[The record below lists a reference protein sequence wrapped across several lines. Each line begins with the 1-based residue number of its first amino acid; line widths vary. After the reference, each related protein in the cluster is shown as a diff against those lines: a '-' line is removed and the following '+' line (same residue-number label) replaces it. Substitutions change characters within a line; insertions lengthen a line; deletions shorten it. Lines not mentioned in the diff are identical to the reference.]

1 MASFSLYV
9 FSLQLWL
16 CIESRW
22 AAGYHTVW
30 RCNLGLA
37 FVALVGL
44 YEESEKPHN
53 ALSFVQQFMSGDA
66 PGSADI
72 ETLKSENAELKAE
85 NEALKAENAQLKA
98 GGGDAE

>member
-1 MASFSLYV
+1 MLRGW
-9 FSLQLWL
+9 QD
-16 CIESRW
+16 IESKKEEFRKYLEQGGVID
-22 AAGYHTVW
+22 ALTK
-30 RCNLGLA
+30 
-37 FVALVGL
+37 ALVGL